1 MYRILLPF
9 DDSTARAKRQAT
21 YVANLPCAGEQVE
34 AVLAHSLTR
43 EEREVPQ
50 EMKRVD
56 RVETVRRAKE
66 VLTEAGVAVDTHELS
81 SPPSEAILELA
92 ESGEYDEI
100 VMGGRKRSPAE
111 KAILGSVTQTVVLNS
126 PIPVT
131 VTGGE

>member
-21 YVANLPCAGEQVE
+21 YVANLPCASEEVV
-34 AVLAHSLTR
+34 AVLAHSLTG
-43 EEREVPQ
+43 EERSVPQ

-56 RVETVRRAKE
+56 RVETVRRAKD
-66 VLTEAGVAVDTHELS
+66 VLDEADVSVETTELS

-92 ESGEYDEI
+92 ESGDYDEI

-131 VTGGE
+131 VTGGV